1 MLAVPG
7 TEIDRRWR
15 LPALLA
21 PQFGQYLGERPIA
34 MVAHEQADRIDR
46 LSAAAVQLQAALWPV
61 REAMVAAERGGC
73 IAAGYSENE

>member
-34 MVAHEQADRIDR
+34 MVADEQAHRDHR
-46 LSAAAVQLQAALWPV
+46 LPAAAVELQAALWPV
-61 REAMVAAERGGC
+61 
-73 IAAGYSENE
+73 